1 MDVSFDK
8 ETELNNEPAEE
19 QKDPVILA
27 TVEEMM
33 KAGLFT
39 GRKSSKTHPKMRPLI
54 CGTRNGSSMI
64 DLEETLN
71 LLNKALDFVKT
82 KVKNNGILVTG
93 TTSSAKKSVEEMAT
107 LEVMGVALQS

>member
-33 KAGLFT
+33 KAGRFS
-39 GRKSSKTHPKMRPLI
+39 GRKSS
-54 CGTRNGSSMI
+54 
-64 DLEETLN
+64 
-71 LLNKALDFVKT
+71 
-82 KVKNNGILVTG
+82 
-93 TTSSAKKSVEEMAT
+93 
-107 LEVMGVALQS
+107 